1 MAALTGN
8 AINTSYEGILKTLDN
23 AAIGGTAKGITDGAG
38 NAINMEILTGQINFP
53 SGTVDFTG
61 ATVIGAGGAAGL
73 ASGTGTNSMESQVGA
88 TDGNAQGD
96 SSIAIGQ
103 GATISATAGNSIA
116 IGTDTAS
123 NGGFSNALGVY
134 TEAGGN
140 YATALGSLC
149 NASASNTL
157 AIGKQASA
165 TFDKAIS
172 IGTEVTSGGTESIVI
187 GVSSTTT
194 SYRAISIGQG
204 NVTGTN
210 STTVGQYARTGNSS
224 IAMGDNANNIY
235 TGKNN
240 AVSLG
245 AIANAETN
253 SVAVGHATRALGQ
266 NSVAIGKS
274 SESNAYGAVA
284 LGDGVI
290 AATADTL
297 SVKLLQIQNYA
308 TMNFADDTAA
318 ATAGIP
324 LGGVYHTSGALKI
337 RIA

>member
-116 IGTDTAS
+116 IGTDTSS

-149 NASASNTL
+149 NASASNAL

-165 TFDKAIS
+165 TNNQSIS
-172 IGTEVTSGGTESIVI
+172 IGTESTCSNQNGIAIGNLASATAVNGDGSIAIGWNVTTYRDAGIALGRTLNQAIGTNDHYRPITIGSGGNTRGGDPI
-187 GVSSTTT
+187 G
-194 SYRAISIGQG
+194 IGTNINILG
-204 NVTGTN
+204 TGTHN
-210 STTVGQYARTGNSS
+210 K
-224 IAMGDNANNIY
+224 I
-235 TGKNN
+235 
-240 AVSLG
+240 
-245 AIANAETN
+245 
-253 SVAVGHATRALGQ
+253 
-266 NSVAIGKS
+266 AIGTGAVCNDVT
-274 SESNAYGAVA
+274 EAVA
-284 LGDGVI
+284 LGAGVT
-290 AATADTL
+290 ATKASTV
-297 SVKLLQIQNYA
+297 SVKELETVVAGGGI
-308 TMNFADDTAA
+308 TMKSPNGTEYKLTVSD
-318 ATAGIP
+318 AGVLVI
-324 LGGVYHTSGALKI
+324 S
-337 RIA
+337 